1 MVLLINSVKEDMKK
15 LLAIACVAL
24 APCFVVGAAADTV
37 LNIHAQSKI
46 QLNPL
51 YPLAW
56 DPTSQHLDAGSYTL
70 TPVNPQSHPDALF
83 SAWAIGTYRGQN
95 KWSPVYE
102 VALCRNLANCDGSV
116 NSLYDVTTWGTT
128 VGIVDG
134 YDSAAAAFAVA
145 QVGSFTLAAAQ
156 DVYFGFY
163 DSNFTDNSGG
173 VSLLLSKLNPV
184 PEPQTYALVL
194 AGLAL
199 MGWRSRRNKPTRG
212 V

>member
-1 MVLLINSVKEDMKK
+1 MVSLINSVKENMKK
-15 LLAIACVAL
+15 LMTIACVAL
-24 APCFVVGAAADTV
+24 APCFVVSAVADTV
-37 LNIHAQSKI
+37 LNIQAQSKI

-51 YPLAW
+51 YTLAW
-56 DPTSQHLDAGSYTL
+56 EPSIKYLDAGSYTL

-83 SAWAIGTYRGQN
+83 SAWAIGTYQGQN
-95 KWSPVYE
+95 KWSSVYE
-102 VALCRNLANCDGSV
+102 LAVCRNLANCDGSV
-116 NSLYDVTTWGTT
+116 NSNYDVTSWGTS
-128 VGIVDG
+128 VNILNG
-134 YDSAAAAFAVA
+134 YDTAAAAFAVA

-173 VSLLLSKLNPV
+173 VSLLLSKVNPV
-184 PEPQTYALVL
+184 PEPQTYAMVL

-199 MGWRSRRNKPTRG
+199 LGWRSYRNKSTSG